1 MLRPAS
7 RHARQQCCSRVYA
20 TPCRPQQQRGLRTA
34 VTAVLRGAQQHQALR
49 TPSAAAPP
57 SSLSLNTT
65 AVGRQRHFAPNVLGS
80 HRQRVLLLSTASG
93 GGGSGGGGE
102 SGIDKGV
109 SAATTPAAAATDN
122 NSSSEDT
129 DPAQKASNASALAL
143 TGQARRLLE
152 LARPESH
159 LIGGAIGLLLGTTGI
174 SLAVPKVMGG
184 LIDSVMQGMGT
195 YTPWEAAAIL
205 MGMFG
210 VQSVMLTARVGLMAV
225 AGERVAARLRNLAF
239 GSMIVQETA
248 FFDRNRTGD
257 LVNRLASD
265 VLLVQGSVTTS
276 AAQGLRNLMMVVGC
290 TGMLTFLSPELA
302 VVSVAVFPPV
312 AGVGVWFGRRLK
324 KQQKKV
330 QEALAGSSSVAEE
343 VISNI
348 RTVRQFSA
356 EFREKDRYSEKVDV
370 SYQMARRVGV
380 TDAFFSGSMHFGG
393 HASLCAVMALGGQQ
407 VASGALSVGD
417 MTSFL
422 LYSTFLAVNF
432 GGLTG
437 VYSQVMRALGASERV
452 MAIISSAEAPTAT
465 ATGDT
470 ISSGSISTAASNN
483 LEIAG
488 GAALGSTVAGRVIF
502 KDVHFSY
509 PTRPHAPVLGGMTL
523 EVEAGSSLAIV
534 GASGCGKSTVLRLLT
549 RLYDPQSG
557 TIELDG
563 VPLRTLE
570 PRGLRDRVGVV
581 EQEPV
586 LFGGTVADNIRYG
599 RPEATQKEVE
609 SAAAVANASAFIEAF
624 PDGYDTQVGEGGVQ
638 MSGGQKQRIAIA
650 RAVLKDPAIML
661 LDEATSALDSESE
674 HLVQAALERVTEGRT
689 SLIVAHRLS
698 TVRSM
703 ADKICVLNKG
713 EVVEIG
719 SYAELANKP
728 DGHFRRL
735 VQYQMLE

>member
-1 MLRPAS
+1 M
-7 RHARQQCCSRVYA
+7 
-20 TPCRPQQQRGLRTA
+20 LRTA
-34 VTAVLRGAQQHQALR
+34 SRSSIVFPSSCRTVLRSRRALR
-49 TPSAAAPP
+49 CIRRRTLEPTAFAGSSTPDNKKEMFSVRLALSPLHP
-57 SSLSLNTT
+57 GLEPDRKLLVSLEHS
-65 AVGRQRHFAPNVLGS
+65 RR
-80 HRQRVLLLSTASG
+80 LLSTTDRGSEKQRPKEG
-93 GGGSGGGGE
+93 GQVPGNVERTLLLNG
-102 SGIDKGV
+102 KGHE
-109 SAATTPAAAATDN
+109 N
-122 NSSSEDT
+122 EE
-129 DPAQKASNASALAL
+129 DPADKNPKALV
-143 TGQARRLLE
+143 GQVGRLLE
-152 LARPESH
+152 LARPESA
-159 LIGGAIGLLLGTTGI
+159 LIGGALVLLLSSTSI
-174 SLAVPKVMGG
+174 SLAVPKVMGA
-184 LIDSVMQGMGT
+184 LIDSVMQGTGA
-195 YTPWEAAAIL
+195 YTPFEAGGIL

-210 VQSVMLTARVGLMAV
+210 AQSVMLTGRSSLMTI

-239 GSMIVQETA
+239 GSMIAQDTA

-265 VLLVQGSVTTS
+265 VILVQGSVTTS
-276 AAQGLRNLMMVVGC
+276 VAQGLRNTMMVVGC
-290 TGMLTFLSPELA
+290 TGMLAYLSPELA
-302 VVSVAVFPPV
+302 VVSVTVFPPV
-312 AGVGVWFGRRLK
+312 AGIGVWFGRRMK
-324 KQQKKV
+324 KQQKGV
-330 QEALAGSSSVAEE
+330 QAALAASSAVAEE
-343 VISNI
+343 VLSNI

-356 EFREKDRYSEKVDV
+356 EPREKDRYSGKVKD
-370 SYQMARRVGV
+370 SYNLAAKIGI
-380 TDAFFSGSMHFGG
+380 TDAYFQGSMHFGG

-437 VYSQVMRALGASERV
+437 VYSQVMRALGASQRV
-452 MAIISSAEAPTAT
+452 MDIIRSAELP
-465 ATGDT
+465 
-470 ISSGSISTAASNN
+470 ISMPGLVEAGSSTRMSQN

-488 GAALGSTVAGRVIF
+488 GVKLGHRIAGRLVF

-509 PTRPHAPVLGGMTL
+509 PSRPHAPVLGGMTL
-523 EVEAGSSLAIV
+523 EVEAGKCMAIV

-557 TIELDG
+557 SIELDG
-563 VPLRTLE
+563 VPLHTLD
-570 PRGLRDRVGVV
+570 PRSLRDRVGVV

-586 LFGGTVADNIRYG
+586 LFGGSVAENIRYG
-599 RPEATQKEVE
+599 RPEASHEDVE
-609 SAAAVANASAFIEAF
+609 AAASVANASTFIEGF

-674 HLVQAALERVTEGRT
+674 HLVRAALERVTKGRT
-689 SLIVAHRLS
+689 SLLIAHRLS

-713 EVVEIG
+713 EVVEAG
-719 SYAELANKP
+719 TYDELTSKP

>member
-1 MLRPAS
+1 M
-7 RHARQQCCSRVYA
+7 
-20 TPCRPQQQRGLRTA
+20 
-34 VTAVLRGAQQHQALR
+34 
-49 TPSAAAPP
+49 
-57 SSLSLNTT
+57 
-65 AVGRQRHFAPNVLGS
+65 
-80 HRQRVLLLSTASG
+80 
-93 GGGSGGGGE
+93 
-102 SGIDKGV
+102 GV
-109 SAATTPAAAATDN
+109 
-122 NSSSEDT
+122 
-129 DPAQKASNASALAL
+129 
-143 TGQARRLLE
+143 
-152 LARPESH
+152 
-159 LIGGAIGLLLGTTGI
+159 
-174 SLAVPKVMGG
+174 
-184 LIDSVMQGMGT
+184 LIDSVMQGGGA
-195 YTPWEAAAIL
+195 YTPWEAAGIL
-205 MGMFG
+205 MTMFG
-210 VQSVMLTARVGLMAV
+210 AQSVMLTGRSGLMAV

-239 GSMIVQETA
+239 GSMVVQETA
-248 FFDRNRTGD
+248 FFDRNRTGE

-276 AAQGLRNLMMVVGC
+276 AAQGLRNLLMVAGC
-290 TGMLTFLSPELA
+290 TGMLCTLSPELA
-302 VVSVAVFPPV
+302 AAGIAVYPPV
-312 AGVGVWFGRRLK
+312 AAVGVWFGRRVK

-330 QEALAGSSSVAEE
+330 QEALAGSSAVAEE

-356 EFREKDRYSEKVDV
+356 EFREKDRYSGKVDV
-370 SYQMARRVGV
+370 SYEMAKKVGI
-380 TDAFFSGSMHFGG
+380 TDAFFAGSMHFGG
-393 HASLCAVMALGGQQ
+393 HASLCAVMAFGGQQ
-407 VASGALSVGD
+407 VASGVLSVGD

-432 GGLTG
+432 SGLTG
-437 VYSQVMRALGASERV
+437 VYSQIMRALGASERV
-452 MAIISSAEAPTAT
+452 MSIISSAESPAA
-465 ATGDT
+465 AAAAADGK
-470 ISSGSISTAASNN
+470 AASQPVSSNAN
-483 LEIAG
+483 FEIAG
-488 GAALGSTVAGRVIF
+488 GAALGEAVAGRVVF

-557 TIELDG
+557 SIELDG
-563 VPLRTLE
+563 VPLHTLE

-599 RPEATQKEVE
+599 RPDASQQEVE
-609 SAAAVANASAFIEAF
+609 AAAAVANASAFIEGF
-624 PDGYDTQVGEGGVQ
+624 PDGYETQVGEGGVQ

-713 EVVEIG
+713 EVVEVG
-719 SYAELANKP
+719 SYDELANKP
-728 DGHFRRL
+728 DGHFRQL
-735 VQYQMLE
+735 VQYQMLA

>member
-1 MLRPAS
+1 M
-7 RHARQQCCSRVYA
+7 
-20 TPCRPQQQRGLRTA
+20 T
-34 VTAVLRGAQQHQALR
+34 
-49 TPSAAAPP
+49 
-57 SSLSLNTT
+57 
-65 AVGRQRHFAPNVLGS
+65 
-80 HRQRVLLLSTASG
+80 
-93 GGGSGGGGE
+93 
-102 SGIDKGV
+102 
-109 SAATTPAAAATDN
+109 
-122 NSSSEDT
+122 
-129 DPAQKASNASALAL
+129 
-143 TGQARRLLE
+143 
-152 LARPESH
+152 
-159 LIGGAIGLLLGTTGI
+159 
-174 SLAVPKVMGG
+174 
-184 LIDSVMQGMGT
+184 
-195 YTPWEAAAIL
+195 
-205 MGMFG
+205 
-210 VQSVMLTARVGLMAV
+210 V
-225 AGERVAARLRNLAF
+225 AGERVSARLRNLAF
-239 GSMIVQETA
+239 GSMVVQETA

-276 AAQGLRNLMMVVGC
+276 AAQGLRSLLMVVGC
-290 TGMLTFLSPELA
+290 TGMLCNLSPELA
-302 VVSVAVFPPV
+302 MVSVAVFPPV
-312 AGVGVWFGRRLK
+312 AGVGVWFGRRMK

-330 QEALAGSSSVAEE
+330 QEALASSSAVAEE
-343 VISNI
+343 VLSNI

-356 EFREKDRYSEKVDV
+356 EFREKGRYAEKVGI
-370 SYQMARRVGV
+370 SYDMARRVGV
-380 TDAFFSGSMHFGG
+380 TDAFFAGSMHFGG

-407 VASGALSVGD
+407 VASGALSIGD

-437 VYSQVMRALGASERV
+437 VYSQIMRALGASERV
-452 MAIISSAEAPTAT
+452 MAIINSAQAPPAIASIDDKDQDSAT
-465 ATGDT
+465 RD
-470 ISSGSISTAASNN
+470 SAAN

-488 GAALGSTVAGRVIF
+488 GAALGDTVAGHLVF

-563 VPLRTLE
+563 VPLHTLE

-586 LFGGTVADNIRYG
+586 LFGGSIADNIRYG
-599 RPEATQKEVE
+599 RPEASRQEVE
-609 SAAAVANASAFIEAF
+609 AAAAVANASAFIEGF

-713 EVVEIG
+713 EVVEVG
-719 SYAELANKP
+719 SYGELASKP